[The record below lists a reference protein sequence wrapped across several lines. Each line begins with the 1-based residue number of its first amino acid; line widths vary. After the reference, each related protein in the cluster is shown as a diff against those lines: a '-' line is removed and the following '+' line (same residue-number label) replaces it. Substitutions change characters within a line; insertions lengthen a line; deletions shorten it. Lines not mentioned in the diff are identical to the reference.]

1 MATPQRRRMT
11 TAGPA
16 EGPRMFLTLRQMQI
30 TGSTRLGAAP
40 VARGTRRT
48 VSSSHRSRLQTV
60 ADLSV
65 AFLDT
70 LNSEEMRAYER
81 HATFNGR
88 KRSFAHLIRE
98 VYDLVDSAQCEKKE
112 LRRLVHE
119 IVQRVLD
126 PHGSGGHMPLGDA
139 HISDSMARFVAS
151 ERETFLRMG
160 GAECLL
166 RVIHAMRMDV
176 ASPVAQHQ
184 RSTTMRDRN
193 DVRAMWETPLPHVE
207 EGSKNRHDAASR
219 KAVLNDAM
227 VRAVMYAFDGL
238 QQWLT
243 TASSGPRA
251 SCVSCATSPLAW
263 PSSSVTRTVSLCIY
277 FSSWPRPSSLTQLLG
292 SWKRSWLSAKSP
304 SISAAFVRELWFRCK
319 VWAH

>member
-11 TAGPA
+11 TAGSN

-30 TGSTRLGAAP
+30 TGSTRPGAAP
-40 VARGTRRT
+40 VARGTRRI
-48 VSSSHRSRLQTV
+48 VSSSSSSASSNSHRARLQTV
-60 ADLSV
+60 ADLPV

-98 VYDLVDSAQCEKKE
+98 VYDLVDSALCEKKE

-139 HISDSMARFVAS
+139 HISDSMARFVSS

-166 RVIHAMRMDV
+166 RVIHAMRMDAAAPEDRTRAV
-176 ASPVAQHQ
+176 APLQR
-184 RSTTMRDRN
+184 RSTTVRDRN

-227 VRAVMYAFDGL
+227 VRAG
-238 QQWLT
+238 
-243 TASSGPRA
+243 
-251 SCVSCATSPLAW
+251 
-263 PSSSVTRTVSLCIY
+263 
-277 FSSWPRPSSLTQLLG
+277 
-292 SWKRSWLSAKSP
+292 
-304 SISAAFVRELWFRCK
+304 
-319 VWAH
+319 

>member
-11 TAGPA
+11 TARPA
-16 EGPRMFLTLRQMQI
+16 EGPRMFLTLRQMQL
-30 TGSTRLGAAP
+30 TGSTRAP
-40 VARGTRRT
+40 VASGTRRIG
-48 VSSSHRSRLQTV
+48 SSNSSRSRMQTV
-60 ADLSV
+60 ADLPV

-70 LNSEEMRAYER
+70 LNTEEMRAYER
-81 HATFNGR
+81 HTTFNGR

-151 ERETFLRMG
+151 ERESFLRMG

-166 RVIHAMRMDV
+166 RVIHAMRMEV
-176 ASPVAQHQ
+176 ASPEDRTRAVALQR
-184 RSTTMRDRN
+184 RSTTVRDRN
-193 DVRAMWETPLPHVE
+193 DVRAMWEMPLPHVE
-207 EGSKNRHDAASR
+207 EGFKNRHDAASR

-227 VRAVMYAFDGL
+227 VRDAWVW
-238 QQWLT
+238 QQ
-243 TASSGPRA
+243 
-251 SCVSCATSPLAW
+251 
-263 PSSSVTRTVSLCIY
+263 SVADCR
-277 FSSWPRPSSLTQLLG
+277 FS
-292 SWKRSWLSAKSP
+292 
-304 SISAAFVRELWFRCK
+304 V
-319 VWAH
+319 